1 MPPLLIVIPTP
12 GLVGSEAGFGASF
25 AVQLPSAAQ
34 GALTVSPPAATLI
47 LAPPLQVPKRVG
59 ASACSTM
66 ESLKRL
72 ESAKPAAPAGA
83 GRSSSAGS
91 STIVRLCELPPG
103 QWPVCHGRSA
113 A

>member
-1 MPPLLIVIPTP
+1 MPPLLTVIPTP
-12 GLVGSEAGFGASF
+12 GLVGSEAGFGASL
-25 AVQLPSAAQ
+25 AVQLPSAPQ

-72 ESAKPAAPAGA
+72 ESAKPAAAASLRRVGWGG
-83 GRSSSAGS
+83 GRS
-91 STIVRLCELPPG
+91 RREG
-103 QWPVCHGRSA
+103 QRTRP
-113 A
+113 